1 LSIEFK
7 ILNQRKRI
15 VKDKKMKAMKLIF
28 AAVIIVVFL
37 ALIYSCVNQIET
49 SMFIESVDK
58 FIEVVE

>member
-1 LSIEFK
+1 
-7 ILNQRKRI
+7 
-15 VKDKKMKAMKLIF
+15 MKAMKLIF